1 MLLVALLVVS
11 ATSAALG
18 GIVDTRHPITFKPGT
33 PHSEESLF
41 GYSLALTEEKLYVGA
56 PTHDTQGAV
65 FQCDIK
71 VDNRQGH
78 PNPFRQLS

>member
-11 ATSAALG
+11 TTSVALG
-18 GIVDTRHPITFKPGT
+18 NIVDTEHPIEFKP
-33 PHSEESLF
+33 PSDSEGSLF

-71 VDNRQGH
+71 VDNGQGH
-78 PNPFRQLS
+78 PNPLRQLS

>member
-1 MLLVALLVVS
+1 MLLAALLVVS
-11 ATSAALG
+11 ATTSMALG
-18 GIVDTRHPITFKPGT
+18 DIVDTKHPIEFKP
-33 PHSEESLF
+33 PSDSEGSLF
-41 GYSLALTEEKLYVGA
+41 GYSLALTQKKLYVGA

>member
-41 GYSLALTEEKLYVGA
+41 GYSLALTNKTLYVGA
-56 PTHDTQGAV
+56 PTHDVQGAV
-65 FQCDIK
+65 FQCDFKAKDQQVLQQHSLGLI
-71 VDNRQGH
+71 
-78 PNPFRQLS
+78 